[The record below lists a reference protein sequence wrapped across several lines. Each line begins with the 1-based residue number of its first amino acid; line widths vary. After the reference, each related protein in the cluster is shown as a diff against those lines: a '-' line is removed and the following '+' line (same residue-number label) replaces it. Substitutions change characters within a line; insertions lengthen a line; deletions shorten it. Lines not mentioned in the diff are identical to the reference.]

1 MLFNF
6 FELKFFFQIKR
17 EKPSEIIKAHNSIPI
32 IDKTASVPSS
42 TATYISQA
50 NDVDSTINCIRY
62 YKDDKLKWQVYF
74 HSRICEVVGN
84 R

>member
-1 MLFNF
+1 M
-6 FELKFFFQIKR
+6 
-17 EKPSEIIKAHNSIPI
+17 P
-32 IDKTASVPSS
+32 TS

-50 NDVDSTINCIRY
+50 NDVDSTINCVRY

-74 HSRICEVVGN
+74 HSRICEVAGN